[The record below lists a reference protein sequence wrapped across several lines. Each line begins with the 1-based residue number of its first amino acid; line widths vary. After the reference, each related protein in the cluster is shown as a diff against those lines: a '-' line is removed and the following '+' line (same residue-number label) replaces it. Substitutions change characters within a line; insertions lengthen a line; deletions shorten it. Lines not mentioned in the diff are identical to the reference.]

1 MKTALLLPAFFL
13 LLSNSSAQT
22 FTDVKCATYI
32 DYPGGLSAG
41 YSRYASYTIS
51 KGSKEFDIKGK
62 SAIGWDLNA
71 RVPFAKEE
79 HAKEKKD
86 STVLFLGLFDNN
98 HYVSVKE
105 VYSVNGKDYTV
116 YKHLDYNCYDPFCS
130 SRHGHM
136 PVNTGTTW
144 FSPDYGILIRMIH
157 DREYDVMI
165 SMKEKEIPRD
175 LVLAI
180 MKKAEAPATV
190 VERYKSDTVK

>member
-1 MKTALLLPAFFL
+1 MKTTLLLPAFFL
-13 LLSNSSAQT
+13 LLSSSSAQT

-32 DYPGGLSAG
+32 DYEHGLSAG
-41 YSRYASYTIS
+41 YSKYASYTIS
-51 KGSKEFDIKGK
+51 KDRKEFDIKGK

-71 RVPFAKEE
+71 RVPYEKADLNK
-79 HAKEKKD
+79 AKKD
-86 STVLFLGLFDNN
+86 TLIDWLLMFDADTYYST
-98 HYVSVKE
+98 KE
-105 VYSVNGKDYTV
+105 VYSVNGKDYTI
-116 YKHLDYNCYDPFCS
+116 YKHLDYNCYDPLCS

-144 FSPDYGILIRMIH
+144 FSPEYGILIRMIH

-180 MKKAEAPATV
+180 LEKAKAPSV
-190 VERYKSDTVK
+190 IVERYKSDTVK